1 MIEQVL
7 KELLYKYNCV
17 VIPNFGGIITRE
29 ASSQIHPVK
38 NTFTPPFKRL
48 AFNENLKENDGL
60 LVSNLV
66 KTGNISIEEAEQ
78 MITKFIQGIRINL
91 EKDGVFHLVE
101 IGFFSYN
108 AEKRIQFKST
118 STTNF
123 LEESF
128 GLPDLYFKP
137 IERRET
143 VKNMEKIS
151 SPTPRGPIKKE
162 EQVEKHEE
170 SKKSVFLILPVILI
184 VAMLASLFLVKD
196 HEGDILMATVFP
208 SMKSE
213 VIEDS
218 NINEAEEESKV
229 SDSRTSE
236 DESITKDDTWA
247 AKASSVNEGWSSNNE
262 VVDATIEVQKMS
274 YHVIAGVFSKKSYA
288 QRLANKYEGEVLK
301 LDGYFK
307 VSVGRYDSKEKAAER
322 REGLV
327 NELGND
333 IWILTQ

>member
-17 VIPNFGGIITRE
+17 VIPNFGGIITHD
-29 ASSQIHPVK
+29 APSQIHPLK
-38 NTFTPPFKRL
+38 NTFTPPSKRL

-60 LVSNLV
+60 LISNLV
-66 KTGNISIEEAEQ
+66 KNHSVSAAEAEQ
-78 MITKFIQGIRINL
+78 EVAKFVQKIRAVL
-91 EKDGVFHLVE
+91 DKDGLFHLNE

-108 AEKRIQFKST
+108 TEKRLQFKFT

-137 IERRET
+137 IERKET
-143 VKNMEKIS
+143 EKAMEQIS
-151 SPTPRGPIKKE
+151 SPTPRGPVKKE
-162 EQVEKHEE
+162 AHLEKQEQP
-170 SKKSVFLILPVILI
+170 KKSLFLVLPVVLI

-208 SMKSE
+208 SLRSE
-213 VIEDS
+213 TVINSDSANSEAVTEASATSTYEDTWS
-218 NINEAEEESKV
+218 NEYNTAEET
-229 SDSRTSE
+229 TSSE
-236 DESITKDDTWA
+236 PVLSEQ
-247 AKASSVNEGWSSNNE
+247 NMN
-262 VVDATIEVQKMS
+262 

-288 QRLANKYEGEVLK
+288 TRLANKYEGEVLQ

-307 VSVGRYDSKEKAAER
+307 VSVGRYDSKEKALQR
-322 REGLV
+322 REGLI